1 MFIQDLFEFGRS
13 VPDGYR
19 DEKSDENKLR
29 LKDTRT
35 TRLTLAQIKQLRQMN
50 DLKKFEK
57 VNDTKQLAKQY
68 KPAAQP
74 AAAMQSVKII

>member
-13 VPDGYR
+13 IPDGYR
-19 DEKSDENKLR
+19 DETQDENRPR

-57 VNDTKQLAKQY
+57 VNDIERLAKQY
-68 KPAAQP
+68 KPPAQ
-74 AAAMQSVKII
+74 AAMPA

>member
-1 MFIQDLFEFGRS
+1 MFVYDLFETGNP

-19 DEKSDENKLR
+19 DEKSDENRPR

-57 VNDTKQLAKQY
+57 VNNTERLAKQY
-68 KPAAQP
+68 KPPAQ
-74 AAAMQSVKII
+74 AAMPA

>member
-1 MFIQDLFEFGRS
+1 MFVYDLFEAGNP

-57 VNDTKQLAKQY
+57 VNDTERLAKQY

-74 AAAMQSVKII
+74 AAAM

>member
-1 MFIQDLFEFGRS
+1 MFVYDLFEAGNS
-13 VPDGYR
+13 IPDGYR
-19 DEKSDENKLR
+19 DEKNDSNRPR

-57 VNDTKQLAKQY
+57 VNDTERLAKQY
-68 KPAAQP
+68 KPAAQ
-74 AAAMQSVKII
+74 AAMPA